1 MAGQAEGICMQFETA
16 LKPELAQR
24 WRAVGE
30 WRDETFFGILAARA
44 VKHPSREVFVDGEA
58 RITYGELKDKVE
70 RCAAFLQKI
79 GIGRGDV
86 VTIQLPN
93 RIAFPVVFVALE
105 LIGAIANKVNPDFRV
120 RELDYILRFSRSRA
134 FVCPASFKGFDY
146 VGMAHQLR
154 EAIPGLTHMIVSGG
168 DIDGGWNLERGIAT
182 TPPLPSGD
190 RVCMSADEVFRMAF
204 TSGTTGDPKCVLH
217 SFNSTLP
224 AVRQINADMGVSER
238 DVQLV
243 YLPVCLNW
251 GYLCL
256 LQTIVSGSRAVLLER
271 FSAKA
276 ALDLIGRE
284 RVTYIATAPASIV
297 AILNEPDL
305 AHCDVSS
312 LRVVIT
318 GGASAA
324 IETIRD
330 YQARMPGH
338 LIELYGMLETGF
350 HTYTRFSDDPTRV
363 NGTIGR
369 VVSSMELKILDE
381 GGGEVPRGEVGE
393 IAALGPSVHL
403 GYHANAAANAEAF
416 TADGWFRTGDLGR
429 VVDAAGN
436 VEIVGR
442 RKEIIN
448 RGGKKFFPREVEE
461 ILYTHPKVMHAAMVG
476 VADARLGERNCLCV
490 IPKAGQ
496 TVTLAEMIGHLK
508 GQLADYKL
516 PEELHIVED
525 LPFTATGK
533 LRRHAL
539 AERIAKERA
548 RGAPPAT

>member
-1 MAGQAEGICMQFETA
+1 MRFETVV
-16 LKPELAQR
+16 KPELAQR
-24 WRAVGE
+24 WRAAGE
-30 WRDETFFGILAARA
+30 WRDETFFQILDAKAAA
-44 VKHPSREVFVDGEA
+44 HPDREVFADGEA
-58 RITYGELKDKVE
+58 RITYGDLKDKVE
-70 RCAAFLQKI
+70 RCAAFFRQI

-93 RIAFPVVFVALE
+93 RIAFPIVFFALE

-120 RELDYILRFSRSRA
+120 RELDYILRFSGSRA
-134 FVCPASFKGFDY
+134 FICPASFKGFDY
-146 VGMAHQLR
+146 VGMARQLR
-154 EAIPGLTHMIVSGG
+154 DAIPALTHVIVSGG
-168 DIDGGWNLERGIAT
+168 DIDGGWNLEQGIAAT
-182 TPPLPSGD
+182 SPLAPDD
-190 RVCMSADEVFRMAF
+190 RVCMTADEIFRMAF

-224 AVRQINADMGVSER
+224 AVRQINTDMAVTER

-256 LQTIVSGSRAVLLER
+256 LQTVVTGSRAVLLER

-276 ALDLIGRE
+276 ALDLIERE

-297 AILNEPDL
+297 AMLNEPDL
-305 AHCDVSS
+305 ANRDVSS

-324 IETIRD
+324 IETIRT

-350 HTYTRFSDDPTRV
+350 HTYTRFSDDPAKV

-381 GGGEVPRGEVGE
+381 AAREVDRGAVGE

-403 GYHANAAANAEAF
+403 GYHANPAANADAF

-429 VVDAAGN
+429 VVDGNGN

-461 ILYTHPKVMHAAMVG
+461 ILYTHPKIIHAAMVG

-490 IPKAGQ
+490 IPKPNH
-496 TVTLAEMIGHLK
+496 VLTLDEMVGFLK
-508 GQLADYKL
+508 GQVADYKL
-516 PEELHIVED
+516 PEELHLVEE

-533 LRRHAL
+533 LRRHVL
-539 AERIAKERA
+539 AERIAHEKVGGA
-548 RGAPPAT
+548 RSAR